1 MTTTVT
7 ISDSE
12 KIALKAA
19 LEMMIEHCEDQIVA
33 GEGAPYWSYRHSCN
47 KVLIRLDMIHHA
59 TTIARIRHW
68 YKFR

>member
-33 GEGAPYWSYRHSCN
+33 GEGAPYWSYRLKSSEFVSDFSMSWRDAN
-47 KVLIRLDMIHHA
+47 DRRP
-59 TTIARIRHW
+59 IAR
-68 YKFR
+68 